1 MSFQNWY
8 KSCIAG
14 GTAVTMKVGPK
25 VAVLMTPFVLE
36 RARAGCK
43 AGRPSR
49 LNGGLGGRSLDPSAS

>member
-1 MSFQNWY
+1 
-8 KSCIAG
+8 
-14 GTAVTMKVGPK
+14 VTMKVGPK